1 MASVNFKNSWS
12 LTSWIMPRPN
22 WARTPT
28 TLTSEAIVTSVA
40 AGPRSTTRLF
50 MRMSAPPLPRVS
62 WPEAAIS
69 ASREAASRRSKRSLP
84 R

>member
-1 MASVNFKNSWS
+1 MASVNLANIWS

-22 WARTPT
+22 CASTPT
-28 TLTSEAIVTSVA
+28 TLTSEVTVTSVSPGA
-40 AGPRSTTRLF
+40 RSTTRLF

-62 WPEAAIS
+62 CPEAAIS
-69 ASREAASRRSKRSLP
+69 ASPDSRSSRSNRSLP